1 MYNQGKLQNGVK
13 IKGIKKSL
21 AMFENVDDK
30 NIHDIIYIQNNVDVF
45 FFITTIRVLGHHPL
59 INWIVLN
66 KNKMTAK

>member
-45 FFITTIRVLGHHPL
+45 FFYHNDSGVGTSSVD
-59 INWIVLN
+59 
-66 KNKMTAK
+66 